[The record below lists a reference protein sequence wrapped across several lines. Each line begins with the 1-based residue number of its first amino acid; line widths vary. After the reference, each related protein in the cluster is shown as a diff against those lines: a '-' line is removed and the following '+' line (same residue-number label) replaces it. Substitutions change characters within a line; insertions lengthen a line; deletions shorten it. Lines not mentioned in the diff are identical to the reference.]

1 MKTTT
6 ILRPALLLSA
16 ALTIGFATAASAG
29 GYRVPDRA
37 PNLGSA
43 TNNGNGKGSQPTNPS
58 FPGPGFGFGSNPQYG
73 EGYGG
78 GGVAVKECFT
88 DIIFCRDPGGAD

>member
-43 TNNGNGKGSQPTNPS
+43 TNPNNGNAKGSQPTGPS
-58 FPGPGFGFGSNPQYG
+58 NAGFGLGSNQQYG